1 MQSKFIEI
9 NEEMRRE
16 MGEEKRKERMG
27 KENVTVRLTQ
37 V

>member
-9 NEEMRRE
+9 NEERRRE
-16 MGEEKRKERMG
+16 MREETRKEGMG
-27 KENVTVRLTQ
+27 EENVTVRLTQ